1 MENSLFTVLNPIGA
15 HSSGLIGENPKGSPN
30 NIFPHL
36 IRVASRKDSIFH
48 VFGETGQQKM
58 ALE

>member
-1 MENSLFTVLNPIGA
+1 MENSLFTIFQSNRA

-36 IRVASRKDSIFH
+36 IRVASKKDQIFNI
-48 VFGETGQQKM
+48 FGGRLANK
-58 ALE
+58 